1 MGRKIK
7 AEKKTEN
14 FNFTEEYIQKKLDG
28 FFASSTQKYVMEN
41 LYVFGWESDKL
52 IETRSGLIYEFEIK
66 ISKADFKNDFIKEDK
81 HKTLKGWKYSNL
93 VEEGGLLPLHFEKKP
108 NYFYYAVPE
117 GMITVDEVP
126 EYAGLIYILP
136 EGATSDMNGKY
147 VFNRFY
153 IVKNA
158 PKLHSIKYTDE
169 ELKLGEKFYYNMLSW
184 KNKYRDERKKQLLS
198 EGQEQKMTYAE
209 LLDKY
214 EKTKRENKAW
224 KAIVDQNAKSYEN
237 LNDIVYENN
246 RVIRAYRDKMKEIDK
261 DFNVLDF
268 ECDAIKNDE

>member
-7 AEKKTEN
+7 TEEKTEN

-66 ISKADFKNDFIKEDK
+66 ISKADFKNDFKNKEDK
-81 HKTLKGWKYSNL
+81 HKVLKSPQYAQL
-93 VEEGGLLPLHFEKKP
+93 FEEYFPIRTDKKP

-117 GMITVDEVP
+117 GMITVDEIP
-126 EYAGLIYILP
+126 EYAGLVYILS

-246 RVIRAYRDKMKEIDK
+246 RVIRAYRDKMKKIDK
-261 DFNVLDF
+261 DFNVFDF

>member
-7 AEKKTEN
+7 TEEKTEN

-66 ISKADFKNDFIKEDK
+66 ISKADFKNDFKNKEDK
-81 HKTLKGWKYSNL
+81 HKVLKSKQYANL
-93 VEEGGLLPLHFEKKP
+93 FEEYFSVRSDKKP

-126 EYAGLIYILP
+126 EYAGLIYILS
-136 EGATSDMNGKY
+136 EDAKADMNGKY

-224 KAIVDQNAKSYEN
+224 KKIVDQNGETINTQQDTIYDDNK
-237 LNDIVYENN
+237 I
-246 RVIRAYRDKMKEIDK
+246 IRAYRDKIKEYEK
-261 DFNVLDF
+261 DFNPFDF
-268 ECDAIKNDE
+268 EYKIINKED

>member
-7 AEKKTEN
+7 TEEKIEN

-66 ISKADFKNDFIKEDK
+66 ISKADFKNDFSKEDK

-93 VEEGGLLPLHFEKKP
+93 VEEGGLLHLHFEKKP

-117 GMITVDEVP
+117 GMITADEVP

-246 RVIRAYRDKMKEIDK
+246 RIIRAYRDKMKEIDK
-261 DFNVLDF
+261 YFNVLDF

>member
-1 MGRKIK
+1 MGKKIK
-7 AEKKTEN
+7 TEENTEN

-66 ISKADFKNDFIKEDK
+66 VSKADFKNDFKNKEDK
-81 HKTLKGWKYSNL
+81 HKVLKSKQYANL
-93 VEEGGLLPLHFEKKP
+93 FEEYFSVRTDKKP

-117 GMITVDEVP
+117 GLISVDEVP
-126 EYAGLIYILP
+126 EYAGLIYILS
-136 EGATSDMNGKY
+136 EDAKTDMNGKY

-169 ELKLGEKFYYNMLSW
+169 ELKLGEKFYYNMLSL

-246 RVIRAYRDKMKEIDK
+246 RIIRAYRDKMKEIDK